1 MKKISIF
8 NMILGLIHNNE
19 NSIFKVIDLL
29 IHSYENSI
37 FKILLAILC
46 CIFYLVLTLE

>member
-1 MKKISIF
+1 
-8 NMILGLIHNNE
+8 MILGLIHNNE